1 MAPMNIFRRL
11 ICIVV
16 ALAAV
21 LPAWAQD
28 PQPPE
33 GVRLALTYT
42 PGTRPAVL
50 VLPVEGAEGDSVRAI
65 LQRDLDFDDRVT
77 LISLDV
83 AAARALLPRAG
94 GELDVGRFTAF
105 GATAIIEAR
114 LTPTGVTVRV
124 HDAASRTLARAAD
137 FTLPVDVYGPGWR
150 MALHGVS
157 DALGLWIFGV
167 RGAAQTRV
175 LYTGGD
181 GQIWV
186 IDSDGAGA
194 RRLTSVE
201 LGLSPAWRPDGSGFA
216 FAGVSGGRWRLGV
229 SGLAAGSTR
238 WIGSLPSRG
247 ITITPAFSPDGRS
260 VAYAHG
266 DEGGTNLW
274 IAGASGTG
282 APRRLTPARSGDNTG
297 PSFDPSGRRIVFTS
311 GRAGRPDLY
320 IMDADGANAQ
330 PLTTS
335 SFARRSDNGS
345 PDWSPDGL
353 RIAYQSQV
361 GGSFQ
366 IVCLALRDRVP
377 KQHTSDGEN
386 EDPSWSPDS
395 RHVVFSSTR
404 TGARQLWIVDTES
417 GRLRQ
422 LTRSPGARLPDWSP
436 LLTR

>member
-1 MAPMNIFRRL
+1 MSTFRQL
-11 ICIVV
+11 
-16 ALAAV
+16 LSLAV
-21 LPAWAQD
+21 LLSAAFTARAQD
-28 PQPPE
+28 PRPPE

-42 PGTRPAVL
+42 ARTRPAVL

-77 LISLDV
+77 LISLDGT
-83 AAARALLPRAG
+83 AARALLPR
-94 GELDVGRFTAF
+94 GRAEIDFDRLAPF

-114 LTPTGVTVRV
+114 LTPAGLTVRV
-124 HDAASRTLARAAD
+124 HDVGSRKLARAAD
-137 FTLPVDVYGPGWR
+137 FALPVDVYGPGWR

-157 DALGLWIFGV
+157 DALGLWIFGM
-167 RGAAQTRV
+167 RGAAQTRI

-186 IDSDGAGA
+186 VDSDGVGA
-194 RRLTSVE
+194 RRLTSVG
-201 LGLSPAWRPDGSGFA
+201 LALSPAWRPDGSGFA

-238 WIGSLPSRG
+238 WLGSMPSRG
-247 ITITPAFSPDGRS
+247 ITITPVFSPDGGS
-260 VAYAHG
+260 IAYAHG

-274 IAGASGTG
+274 VAGASGNG
-282 APRRLTPARSGDNTG
+282 SPRRLTPARSGDNTG

-311 GRAGRPDLY
+311 GRAGHPDLY

-330 PLTTS
+330 ALTTS
-335 SFARRSDNGS
+335 SLGQRIDHGS
-345 PDWSPDGL
+345 PDWSPDGV
-353 RIAYQSQV
+353 RIAYQSQA
-361 GGSFQ
+361 GGAFQ
-366 IVCLALRDRVP
+366 IASIALRDRST

-422 LTRSPGARLPDWSP
+422 LTRAPGARLPDWSP
-436 LLTR
+436 ILSR

>member
-1 MAPMNIFRRL
+1 MNRIRQL
-11 ICIVV
+11 LC
-16 ALAAV
+16 LAALFAV
-21 LPAWAQD
+21 PLPAWAQD
-28 PQPPE
+28 PVPPE
-33 GVRLALTYT
+33 GVRLGLTYT

-65 LQRDLDFDDRVT
+65 LERDLDFDDRVT
-77 LISLDV
+77 LISLNG
-83 AAARALLPRAG
+83 AAARALLPPAG
-94 GELDVGRFTAF
+94 GEIDFDRFAPF
-105 GATAIIEAR
+105 GANAIVEPR
-114 LTPTGVTVRV
+114 LTPAGLTVRV
-124 HDAASRTLARAAD
+124 YDFGTRKLARSAD
-137 FTLPVDVYGPGWR
+137 FALPVDVYGPGWR

-157 DALGLWIFGV
+157 DELGLWIFGS
-167 RGAAQTRV
+167 RGAARTRV

-194 RRLTSVE
+194 RRLTSVD
-201 LGLSPAWRPDGSGFA
+201 LALSPAWQPDGSGFA

-238 WIGSLPSRG
+238 WLGGIPSRG
-247 ITITPAFSPDGRS
+247 ITITPAFAPDGQS
-260 VAYAHG
+260 ITYAHG

-274 IAGASGTG
+274 VVAASGG

-297 PSFDPSGRRIVFTS
+297 PSYDPGGRRIVFTS
-311 GRAGRPDLY
+311 GRAGQPDLY
-320 IMDADGANAQ
+320 VMDADGTNAHA
-330 PLTTS
+330 LTTS
-335 SFARRSDNGS
+335 SLARRSDNGS

-353 RIAYQSQV
+353 RIAYQSQAA
-361 GGSFQ
+361 GAFQ
-366 IVCLALRDRVP
+366 IMSLALRDRSA

-404 TGARQLWIVDTES
+404 TGVRQLWIVDTES

-422 LTRSPGARLPDWSP
+422 LTRASGARLPDWSP
-436 LLTR
+436 ILTR